1 MDSFAALRALVERD
15 LLLAV
20 AVFSTIFV
28 VKHTFCIP
36 GGSLLNALGGALFGP
51 ALAIPL
57 CAALSAAGGSSCYLV
72 SRACGAPLLERWHL
86 EARVAPLRRRAEE
99 AAAKGSLPRLLISLR
114 LVPLLPQWAVNVAA
128 PHAGIPLPLFAA
140 TTAVGLLPYC
150 AATCGAGA
158 ALAGALESDAGL
170 SPGALLPPR
179 VLALL
184 CATAAAVAFGP
195 TAWERATARWMP
207 PGVAAAML
215 PAITPAGARAAPA
228 EEGV

>member
-1 MDSFAALRALVERD
+1 MDTFAALRALVERD
-15 LLLAV
+15 MLLAV

-28 VKHTFCIP
+28 IKHTFCIP

-51 ALAIPL
+51 AVAIPL

-99 AAAKGSLPRLLISLR
+99 AAAKGSLPRLLVSLR

-150 AATCGAGA
+150 AATCMAGA
-158 ALAGALESDAGL
+158 ALAGALEADAAV
-170 SPGALLPPR
+170 SPAALLPPR
-179 VLALL
+179 VAALL
-184 CATAAAVAFGP
+184 LLAAALVAFGP
-195 TAWERATARWMP
+195 AAAERLRSRVAPAASA
-207 PGVAAAML
+207 VAASVAKDL
-215 PAITPAGARAAPA
+215 TAA
-228 EEGV
+228 V